1 MHPSLVCYV
10 LGTHSFPGLHPSPGT
25 IISQLGLSSP
35 FARHLLYP
43 FIFFSILATPW
54 IDLLISSTTSAPFFL
69 PCQNFPRGPAV
80 NGAAREDAGS
90 GLANSTQR
98 PALMPSLRSL
108 PRTHGVNFASK
119 LPTNT
124 FFFSQ
129 KEGEPGPDVLVGC
142 SVLLWEEELG
152 SLPHCSGV

>member
-10 LGTHSFPGLHPSPGT
+10 LGTHSFPGLHPGPGT

-43 FIFFSILATPW
+43 FIFFSILTTPW

-69 PCQNFPRGPAV
+69 PCQNLPRGPAV
-80 NGAAREDAGS
+80 NGAAGEDAGS

-124 FFFSQ
+124 FFFLP
-129 KEGEPGPDVLVGC
+129 EGR
-142 SVLLWEEELG
+142 
-152 SLPHCSGV
+152 